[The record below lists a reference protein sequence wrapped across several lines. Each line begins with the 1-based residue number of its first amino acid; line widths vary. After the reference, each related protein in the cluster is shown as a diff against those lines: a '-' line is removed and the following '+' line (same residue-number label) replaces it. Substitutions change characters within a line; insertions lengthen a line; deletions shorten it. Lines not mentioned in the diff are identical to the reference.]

1 MRSKPLGYFSD
12 SNPVYIGHKFTFGY
26 DASTRTYKV
35 VAVKRKKYF
44 SRQTKV
50 KVFNLSDCCWRYIKS
65 FPVVPLKDDGEHLSG
80 TVNWLAEDK
89 SEELVIVLLDLSTET
104 YKQFLLPPGFDDVL
118 FVQPILRVLMDCLCF
133 SHDYKKN

>member
-1 MRSKPLGYFSD
+1 
-12 SNPVYIGHKFTFGY
+12 
-26 DASTRTYKV
+26 
-35 VAVKRKKYF
+35 
-44 SRQTKV
+44 
-50 KVFNLSDCCWRYIKS
+50 
-65 FPVVPLKDDGEHLSG
+65 VVPLKDDGEHLSG

-89 SEELVIVLLDLSTET
+89 SEQLVIVSLDLSTET